1 LPLAFPSLTH
11 GTVAFGFFNIDV
23 DMLLLDRLFFFAH
36 EFCSAVAQTGEDGAS
51 SIPGWRIDDPLD
63 IGNLHGAIAGQD
75 HTGFIGATYAR
86 WPFPQAPE
94 DFKQDPGGH
103 VNRDAAREMI
113 AGFGV
118 EEPIAL
124 ERDAGRV
131 AIGEYAFDR
140 TGFAALVR
148 YVDRGGY
155 PRWRDERRPGYV
167 LDMMESDAVRA
178 LLGCAM
184 RGG

>member
-1 LPLAFPSLTH
+1 MPLAFPSLTH

-36 EFCSAVAQTGEDGAS
+36 EFCGAVLLIGEDGAP
-51 SIPGWRIDDPLD
+51 SIPGWRIHRQQD

-75 HTGFIGATYAR
+75 LSGFIGATYAR

-94 DFKQDPGGH
+94 DFRQDPDGH

-118 EEPIAL
+118 EESIGL

-131 AIGEYAFDR
+131 AVGEYAFDR
-140 TGFAALVR
+140 PGFAALVR
-148 YVDRGGY
+148 YVDRGGH

-167 LDMMESDAVRA
+167 LDMMESDAVRSI
-178 LLGCAM
+178 LS
-184 RGG
+184 